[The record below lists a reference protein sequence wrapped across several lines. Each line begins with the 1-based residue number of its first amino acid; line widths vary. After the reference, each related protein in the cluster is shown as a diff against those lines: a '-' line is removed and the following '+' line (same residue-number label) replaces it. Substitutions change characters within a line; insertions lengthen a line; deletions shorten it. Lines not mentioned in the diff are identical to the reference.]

1 MELDI
6 QKKMVCR
13 SGMRSEMLRRDREA
27 GSWLHGHTRAW
38 SGVGVVEGGGR
49 EREGGRAGGRAGG
62 VKHALGRHTG
72 VTNKPRPTRPLSA
85 AK

>member
-27 GSWLHGHTRAW
+27 GSWLHGHTRAR
-38 SGVGVVEGGGR
+38 SGVGGVEGGGR
-49 EREGGRAGGRAGG
+49 EREREGGQEGGQG
-62 VKHALGRHTG
+62 VLNT
-72 VTNKPRPTRPLSA
+72 L
-85 AK
+85 